1 MIRSMARFLVRRCVS
16 SLAWTLAASLA
27 QAQTPLV
34 PVEQTARDILR
45 ELVEIPSTESGVGST
60 PAARAIEKR
69 LLAAGFARG
78 DVQVVGPNPRKMNLV
93 ARLRGRG
100 AGRPILLLSH
110 LDVVEARAE
119 DWSPD
124 LPPFRFVERDGY
136 YYGRGTQDIK
146 DGAAILTANLIRWR
160 QEGWVPARDLVLAL
174 TADEEGGPD
183 NGVEWLLRNRRDLVD
198 AEYGLNTDSGDF
210 QSKGGVPF
218 LVAVA
223 AAEKKATVLRLET
236 TNPGGHGSLPR
247 RDNAIYEL
255 AAALERVAAFRFPVM
270 ISPLTRAQLERTAK
284 IESGQAAADLK
295 AAADGSADEAAIAR
309 LSERPSYDALLRT
322 TCVATQL
329 EAGHAPNALP
339 QRARAML
346 NCRILP
352 GHDPADVL
360 AGVRKAVAD
369 EKVEVAWQSI
379 EPETAPASPMDPSVL
394 RAVEAAAARLW
405 PGVAVV
411 PLLELGGSD
420 GRFLRAAGIPTFGA
434 SGVFLDVDDV
444 RAHGRDE
451 RVRAKD
457 VMGGLAFYDL
467 VVRSLAR

>member
-1 MIRSMARFLVRRCVS
+1 MQPPSVRPRPGSLVAL
-16 SLAWTLAASLA
+16 LAATLAAAPAGA
-27 QAQTPLV
+27 QATRTPI
-34 PVEQTARDILR
+34 ERTTREILR

-60 PAARAIEKR
+60 PAARLVQQR
-69 LLAAGFARG
+69 LLAAGFAAE
-78 DVQVVGPNPRKMNLV
+78 DVQLAGPNARKMNLV

-100 AGRPILLLSH
+100 PERPLLLLAH
-110 LDVVEARAE
+110 LDVVEAKAE

-136 YYGRGTQDIK
+136 FYGRGTQDIK
-146 DGAAILTANLIRWR
+146 DGAAILVANLIRWK
-160 QEGWVPARDLVLAL
+160 QEGWRPARDLILAL
-174 TADEEGGPD
+174 TADEEGGSA
-183 NGVEWLLRNRRDLVD
+183 NGVDWLLRNRRELID
-198 AEYGLNTDSGDF
+198 AAYALNTDSGDF
-210 QSKGGVPF
+210 QSKAGVPF
-218 LVAVA
+218 LVALA

-247 RDNAIYEL
+247 PDNAIDEL
-255 AAALERVAAFRFPVM
+255 AAALGRLAGLRFPVM
-270 ISPLTRAQLERTAK
+270 LSPLTRAQLERTAAL
-284 IESGQAAADLK
+284 ETGPVAADLR
-295 AAADGSADEAAIAR
+295 AAAAGSADEAALAR
-309 LSERPSYDALLRT
+309 LSGNPQYNALLRT
-322 TCVATQL
+322 TCVPTLL
-329 EAGHAPNALP
+329 EGGHAANALP

-352 GHDPADVL
+352 GHDPAAVL
-360 AGVRKAVAD
+360 ATVRTAVAD
-369 EKVEVAWQSI
+369 PGVAVAWESL
-379 EPETAPASPMDPSVL
+379 EPETAPPSEIDPVVL

-451 RVRAKD
+451 RVREKD
-457 VMGGLAFYDL
+457 VMGGLAFYDVL
-467 VVRSLAR
+467 VRSLAR